1 MKASNRAEADV
12 LQREIDEEAKK
23 TKSMGRAP
31 LLAGTCVC
39 SSAVSFPR
47 LAMAIVRME
56 PCLVDLQWRL
66 LADNTE
72 LTSWASNCKHA
83 RRFENQ
89 EYRACKPAQPT
100 CTPAPRSA
108 RHSIDHVRC
117 NLTHGN
123 TRGAT
128 SLARGC
134 LRSTIRSSLPD
145 GGLFTPRTKLPMSI
159 CDLLMSISLAICS
172 LAIMNGNRVAG
183 SACLPLSAQS
193 IS

>member
-1 MKASNRAEADV
+1 VKASNRAVADV

-39 SSAVSFPR
+39 SSSAVSFPR

-100 CTPAPRSA
+100 CTPAARCARQHKPRARMHTALQASTRQMHARTPICKLA

-117 NLTHGN
+117 NLRETREGLPRWHG
-123 TRGAT
+123 
-128 SLARGC
+128 
-134 LRSTIRSSLPD
+134 D
-145 GGLFTPRTKLPMSI
+145 
-159 CDLLMSISLAICS
+159 
-172 LAIMNGNRVAG
+172 V
-183 SACLPLSAQS
+183 SALG
-193 IS
+193 

>member
-1 MKASNRAEADV
+1 
-12 LQREIDEEAKK
+12 
-23 TKSMGRAP
+23 
-31 LLAGTCVC
+31 
-39 SSAVSFPR
+39 
-47 LAMAIVRME
+47 MAIVHMQ

-66 LADNTE
+66 LADNAE
-72 LTSWASNCKHA
+72 STSWASNCKHA

-145 GGLFTPRTKLPMSI
+145 GGLFSPRTKLPMSI
-159 CDLLMSISLAICS
+159 CDLLISDHEWEPCCRECVFTAKRTKYFVGVRHKADRPYPEFKQRI
-172 LAIMNGNRVAG
+172 
-183 SACLPLSAQS
+183 LPTPDRQAPFALYKTTQ
-193 IS
+193 

>member
-1 MKASNRAEADV
+1 MTLWPWLSRRTADIDFFQLAFNRSVFTTLLLSWNYVKASNRAVADV

-23 TKSMGRAP
+23 TKSMDRAP

-39 SSAVSFPR
+39 SSSAVSFPR

-100 CTPAPRSA
+100 CTPAARCARQHKPRA
-108 RHSIDHVRC
+108 RMHVDLRASTSHVRAC
-117 NLTHGN
+117 
-123 TRGAT
+123 T
-128 SLARGC
+128 SICTLARGTC
-134 LRSTIRSSLPD
+134 AHAD
-145 GGLFTPRTKLPMSI
+145 
-159 CDLLMSISLAICS
+159 
-172 LAIMNGNRVAG
+172 
-183 SACLPLSAQS
+183 
-193 IS
+193 